1 MVKQYQKF
9 VNAVI
14 TTTTAHGLSTGS
26 VVKISNVASSLNA
39 QLFYIKPLTTKKFSL
54 FYDSSLTRQVGADN
68 VYITSTSTITPMN
81 IGSLT
86 YVNPG
91 AGSGGGSGGG
101 GSSSIATTTSFVF
114 TTSISANLQNFN
126 LSSSALA
133 AGWNGVT
140 SLTATITINN
150 GVYVWSDTTS
160 VAAFTVTSLPAGST
174 VNIVN
179 YGFIIGKG
187 GKGGNTTYNNVTTA
201 PTAGG
206 PAMSLGYN
214 INLTNNSYIA
224 GGGGGGASAVG
235 TGGGGAGGGE
245 GGDFT
250 GFGNQ
255 YLTAAGGAGGAP
267 GLAGSNG
274 AQVTGSSGGSAYG
287 AGGGG
292 GGGRILPGVGGVQG
306 DQSGS
311 QYQGL
316 GGGAGGGGGVYDAF
330 GYNCDSTAG
339 GSANN
344 AATQANG
351 NTLGGAGWG
360 GGGGGGGW
368 GAAGG
373 ASTRDY
379 GVTVAG
385 AAGGKA
391 IALNG
396 YTVTYVTTGTIYGVV
411 S

>member
-91 AGSGGGSGGG
+91 AGSGGGGG

-114 TTSISANLQNFN
+114 TTSITANLQNFN

-140 SLTATITINN
+140 SLTASITINN

-174 VNIVN
+174 VDIVN
-179 YGFIIGKG
+179 YGYIIGKG
-187 GKGGNTTYNNVTTA
+187 GKGGNTTYNQNTTA

-206 PAMSLGYN
+206 PAMSISNN
-214 INLTNNSYIA
+214 ITLYNNSYIA

-235 TGGGGAGGGE
+235 PGGGGAGGGA

-250 GFGNQ
+250 GTLG
-255 YLTAAGGAGGAP
+255 YSTALGGAGGAP

-274 AQVTGSSGGSAYG
+274 AQVTSSIGGSGYG

-368 GAAGG
+368 GATGG

-391 IALNG
+391 INLNG
-396 YTVTYVTTGTIYGVV
+396 YTVTYAVTGTIYGVV